1 VTEIK
6 PALLV
11 PDQPRPSA
19 DTKPFFGSTSE
30 SLEMLVANYT
40 NIKQADQVA
49 EAVALLLSV
58 GVMSRADITDANT
71 DEAVWKRT
79 FARVEAAW
87 QQRRSASKT
96 LLRDL
101 QFDSLANLWSKL
113 RINTAAGEPRVAA
126 PYGMTAPGL
135 FL

>member
-1 VTEIK
+1 
-6 PALLV
+6 LL
-11 PDQPRPSA
+11 A
-19 DTKPFFGSTSE
+19 DSTSE
-30 SLEMLVANYT
+30 SLEMLVATYT

-87 QQRRSASKT
+87 QQRRSAGTT

-113 RINTAAGEPRVAA
+113 RIKTAAGEPRVAA